1 MIAFV
6 DETIHVLPRLASRMG
21 PPAQIFVP
29 LRAHDPLV
37 GPARA
42 ADPVAA
48 MGQDIAEIVGTRGC
62 VEEVDLVQRGW
73 TAGEIVEHLPDALG
87 RARHAEAA

>member
-6 DETIHVLPRLASRMG
+6 DETIHVMPVTGISMM
-21 PPAQIFVP
+21 PPAQLFAP
-29 LRAHDPLV
+29 LRAHNPLV

-73 TAGEIVEHLPDALG
+73 TASEIVEHLPDALG
-87 RARHAEAA
+87 RARHGEAA